1 MRSLHYLNGGT
12 LSPFP
17 AEPEQKQPLRPAKI
31 DLPEF
36 SRPEDMQFLLTI

>member
-17 AEPEQKQPLRPAKI
+17 TEPEHCHELATLHPSGSQDAGESIR
-31 DLPEF
+31 
-36 SRPEDMQFLLTI
+36 LL